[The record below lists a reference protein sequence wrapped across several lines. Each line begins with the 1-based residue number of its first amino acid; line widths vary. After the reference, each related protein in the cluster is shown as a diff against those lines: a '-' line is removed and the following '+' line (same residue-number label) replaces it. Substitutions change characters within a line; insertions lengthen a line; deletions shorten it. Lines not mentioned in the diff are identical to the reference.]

1 MNGIERF
8 CKKIKIKLWTIFTR
22 LYFKW
27 KTNNKIAVSCVGGL
41 PILQIYGNLICSS
54 KTIAFVNDSKHS
66 TLGNSRKCK
75 LLVYKNALLHF
86 KGRVGMSNTVIVATK
101 HIEIGD
107 NVMIGGGVTIVDC
120 DFHSKDYHDWFTE
133 NDEKNMPSKPVVIG
147 NNVFIGMNTII
158 LKGVTVGDGAVI
170 GAGSVVSSNIPSNEI
185 WAGNPAK
192 FIKKRN
198 SLPK

>member
-1 MNGIERF
+1 MSYLRHLLNIWVRLRLF
-8 CKKIKIKLWTIFTR
+8 KTIGFYNR
-22 LYFKW
+22 SLF
-27 KTNNKIAVSCVGGL
+27 CVGGQPDL
-41 PILQIYGNLICSS
+41 NIQGSLSFVRNRSV
-54 KTIAFVNDSKHS
+54 AFVNNSVSS
-66 TLGNSRKCK
+66 TLGINRKCK
-75 LLVYKNALLHF
+75 LLVYKNASLHF